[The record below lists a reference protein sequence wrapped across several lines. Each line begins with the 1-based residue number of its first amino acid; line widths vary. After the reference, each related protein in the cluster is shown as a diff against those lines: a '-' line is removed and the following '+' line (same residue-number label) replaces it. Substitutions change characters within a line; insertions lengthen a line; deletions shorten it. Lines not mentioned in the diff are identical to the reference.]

1 MCANDSRRP
10 LVWAA
15 GDRQR
20 RRQVGQV
27 TQRHCRQ
34 HAPGHQ
40 RQAFPCIVDRF
51 LAQAAG
57 GGLWF
62 GLPVTGIGNSV
73 VSLSVVADGMR
84 LATNMSPG
92 RITSA
97 RVCQFA
103 NASCGSVQALQQ
115 TGYLQ
120 ASVQNVGALA
130 ADFTVVVRTNPPATP
145 PDSAFIEGMAG
156 VSRCTAHLGLL
167 LELPLRIISA
177 DLAQCRLAQW

>member
-1 MCANDSRRP
+1 MVRAANGSAIGKSVRSLSVIADSMRLTINVNHSHALDRP
-10 LVWAA
+10 
-15 GDRQR
+15 
-20 RRQVGQV
+20 
-27 TQRHCRQ
+27 
-34 HAPGHQ
+34 
-40 RQAFPCIVDRF
+40 

-84 LATNMSPG
+84 LATNVSPG

-130 ADFTVVVRTNPPATP
+130 ADFTVVVRTIPPATSP
-145 PDSAFIEGMAG
+145 GSTFIEGMAG

-167 LELPLRIISA
+167 LVLLLA
-177 DLAQCRLAQW
+177 LHHCANLAQCRLAQW